1 MNLYLSIKLN
11 QFPSLLPHLQMKF
24 GDQTTEAG
32 REQLKKLNKEVQ
44 DRRNLNKKLRD
55 LLADNQKV
63 AEETSK
69 DLER

>member
-11 QFPSLLPHLQMKF
+11 QFPSLLPQLQMKF

-32 REQLKKLNKEVQ
+32 REQLRKLNKEVQ